1 MATKRPS
8 NVCSSMYSF
17 SEDSDCSDEDSNM
30 NHRQPLKDSKRARYQ
45 SSVRERNSK
54 VRRLQHVSSSCDENA
69 PITHGDNYGAGNEKE
84 GTHYKKQACNSRNA
98 ILARENRLKKKL
110 YLDGL
115 EGQVSTLK
123 TQNRKMKITLGTQ
136 ASYITDLESE
146 LNYLRSILA
155 NSKEITLLLNAVHV
169 RTGLPVSTSLQ
180 NNNCDFVSKGT
191 GPVSAKTMPIARKT
205 AWSYENAHEDLMPV
219 NEQRDI
225 PTPPTSVC
233 SAASPSYD
241 VDSPMSPFNLDV
253 TSYFSDDD
261 LPIAL
266 NDVGLSPY
274 TSIDDLMSNQ
284 TLPRIDEN
292 PSESVKNTENAFLD
306 HNYSSKLFTE
316 IAEPETSHF
325 GVCLHISNKKVS
337 LEFCSQCNKK
347 ATTNWEASEC

>member
-8 NVCSSMYSF
+8 NVSSSMYSF
-17 SEDSDCSDEDSNM
+17 SEGSDCSDEDSNM
-30 NHRQPLKDSKRARYQ
+30 NRRQPLKDSKRARYQ

-69 PITHGDNYGAGNEKE
+69 PITHDKYGAGNEKE

-110 YLDGL
+110 YLDDL
-115 EGQVSTLK
+115 EGQISSLK

-136 ASYITDLESE
+136 SSYITDMESE
-146 LNYLRSILA
+146 LNYLRSVLA
-155 NSKEITLLLNAVHV
+155 NSKEISLLLNTVHS
-169 RTGLPVSTSLQ
+169 RTGLPVSTSLK
-180 NNNCDFVSKGT
+180 NNNCDFVSEGRNQI
-191 GPVSAKTMPIARKT
+191 SAKRMPIARKT
-205 AWSYENAHEDLMPV
+205 AWSYENTHDDIMPG

-274 TSIDDLMSNQ
+274 MSVDDLMSNEP
-284 TLPRIDEN
+284 LPRIDEH
-292 PSESVKNTENAFLD
+292 PTESAKSAKNAFLD

-316 IAEPETSHF
+316 TVEPKTGHF

-347 ATTNWEASEC
+347 ATANWESAAC